1 MRSVAHQPETELD
14 LDVIRRIG
22 AEVAGPAAREVDR
35 DARFPHEAID
45 ALRAVRALS
54 ALVPVRMGGSGWALG
69 TAIETAEELGRHCGS
84 TAMVWAMH
92 QIQIACL
99 VRHGAGS
106 PALAE
111 FLREAAERQLLIGS
125 ATSEVGAGGD
135 LRTSVAALELDGEA
149 GTLRKSAPTVS
160 YAEHADALLA
170 TARRSP
176 AAAPGDQV
184 MVLLRSGDTR
194 LERTGDWDTLGMRG
208 TCSNGFD
215 LSAAFP
221 AEHVFPVP
229 FGDIAVQTMVPV
241 SHLLWAACW
250 TGIADAALSRARAY
264 VRARAVRATACDGNA
279 VLEARLADAGASLQ
293 LMHACIAHA
302 ARSYDTLDAEGVASF
317 SFGLAINN
325 VKTRCSELAVDVVS
339 RALSI
344 CGIAGYSESASVSVA
359 RHLRDVHSAAL
370 MISNDRLYATNGR
383 LMIAKR

>member
-1 MRSVAHQPETELD
+1 LTSVAHQPGTELD
-14 LDVIRRIG
+14 LEAIRRIG
-22 AEVAGPAAREVDR
+22 ADVAGPAAREVDR

-45 ALRAVRALS
+45 ALRAARALS
-54 ALVPVRMGGSGWALG
+54 ALVPVRMGGAGWGLG
-69 TAIETAEELGRHCGS
+69 TAIEAAEELGRHCGS

-92 QIQIACL
+92 QIQLACL
-99 VRHGAGS
+99 VRHGAES
-106 PALAE
+106 PTLVE
-111 FLREAAERQLLIGS
+111 FLREAAEHQLLIGS

-135 LRTSVAALELDGEA
+135 LRTSVAAVELDGEA

-160 YAEHADALLA
+160 YAECADAFLA

-184 MVLLRSGDTR
+184 MVLLRSADTQ
-194 LERTGDWDTLGMRG
+194 LEQAGDWDTLGMRG

-215 LSAAFP
+215 LTAGFP

-264 VRARAVRATACDGNA
+264 ARAKVRAGNP

-302 ARSYDTLDAEGVASF
+302 ACSYDTLDAEGVASF
-317 SFGLAINN
+317 SFGLTINN

-339 RALSI
+339 KALSI
-344 CGIAGYSESASVSVA
+344 CGIAGYSETSSISVA

-383 LMIAKR
+383 LMLAKR